1 MSSLELIFLAPL
13 AKCYLFY
20 RIIYFVFPAI
30 FLDRDGVI
38 IENRSDYVRSWEDVH
53 VFPQALEALA
63 NASASPYKIVFVT
76 NQSAV
81 GRGLMS
87 LATAEAINCRLKALI
102 EDAGGRVDGIFLCP
116 HAPEAACDC
125 RKPKPGLLLQAA
137 QALDLDLAR
146 SVMIGDALTDLMAG
160 QAAGVRRLA
169 LVRSG
174 RGADQD
180 RLPKPESLKQYQTY
194 DSLTSA
200 LEDILDGG

>member
-1 MSSLELIFLAPL
+1 M
-13 AKCYLFY
+13 
-20 RIIYFVFPAI
+20 FPAI

-38 IENRSDYVRSWEDVH
+38 IENRSNYVRRWEDVH

-63 NASASPYKIVFVT
+63 KASASSYKIVLVT

-87 LATAEAINCRLKALI
+87 LAAAEAINCRLKAFI

-116 HAPEAACDC
+116 HAPEAECDC

-137 QALDLDLAR
+137 QALDLDLTR

-160 QAAGVRRLA
+160 QAAGVGRLA

-174 RGADQD
+174 RGAAQD
-180 RLPKPESLKQYQTY
+180 RLPKPESLQSYQAY
-194 DSLTSA
+194 DTLTSA
-200 LEDILDGG
+200 LEDILGSGR

>member
-1 MSSLELIFLAPL
+1 M
-13 AKCYLFY
+13 
-20 RIIYFVFPAI
+20 FPAI

-38 IENRSDYVRSWEDVH
+38 IENRSDYVRSWGDVH

-87 LATAEAINCRLKALI
+87 LAAAEAINSRLKALI

-116 HAPEAACDC
+116 HAPEAECDC

-160 QAAGVRRLA
+160 QAAGVRHLA

-174 RGADQD
+174 RGAAQD
-180 RLPKPESLKQYQTY
+180 GLPKPEGLKPYQTY
-194 DSLTSA
+194 DTLTSA
-200 LEDILDGG
+200 LEDILGSGG